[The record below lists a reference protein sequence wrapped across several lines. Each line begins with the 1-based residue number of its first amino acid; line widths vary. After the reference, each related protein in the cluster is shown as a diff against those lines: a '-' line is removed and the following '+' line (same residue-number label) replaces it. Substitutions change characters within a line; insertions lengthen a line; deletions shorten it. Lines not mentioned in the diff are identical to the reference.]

1 LTHDSGILRKHAVS
15 FYPELDQLN
24 LEALAARFK
33 MPPPEGEAYAAAYY
47 SEVASLIAK
56 QGERGIAFLEE
67 QLDKEDTAR
76 MRAILF
82 ALTKP
87 GLEKPLGTERLVSYL
102 ADARPEI
109 VAATVDGLRR
119 QRKADHTGRVLSLL
133 HHPSPYVRGSVL
145 RFMSELHPDNALPL
159 LFAAL
164 SDEHFIVR
172 ENAADEL
179 GELGRPEALPHLRS
193 LLADP
198 DPDVRQAAQ
207 TAIEILEA
215 KSSDASGANFQGG
228 GHHL

>member
-1 LTHDSGILRKHAVS
+1 LTHDSGIPRKYSMS

-33 MPPPEGEAYAAAYY
+33 MPAPEGEEYGAAYY
-47 SEVASLIAK
+47 SEVASLIAR

-76 MRAILF
+76 MRAILS
-82 ALTKP
+82 ALTEP
-87 GLEKPLGTERLVSYL
+87 GLEKPLGPERLVPYL

-109 VAATVDGLRR
+109 VAVTVDGLRR
-119 QRKADHTGRVLSLL
+119 QRKADVTERVLGLL

-145 RFMSELHPDNALPL
+145 RFMAELHPDNALPL
-159 LFAAL
+159 LIDAL
-164 SDEHFIVR
+164 KDEHFIVR

-179 GELGRPEALPHLRS
+179 GELGRPEALPHLLS

-198 DPDVRQAAQ
+198 HPDVQQAAQ

-215 KSSDASGANFQGG
+215 KQSDASGTNFQVGS
-228 GHHL
+228 HHL